1 MGASWGLLG
10 PSWRALGGLWGLL
23 GGSWGPLGSL
33 GGHLS
38 PSWGRLG
45 GLLGPLGALLAAS
58 WGPLGGLLGALKK
71 DVGADGAVFNM
82 ISRAN
87 KKVSETVAPRGPFF
101 QGVKAILYCNLQY
114 IFDIGLIGP
123 KSDF

>member
-1 MGASWGLLG
+1 MT
-10 PSWRALGGLWGLL
+10 
-23 GGSWGPLGSL
+23 
-33 GGHLS
+33 

-82 ISRAN
+82 ISSAN

-101 QGVKAILYCNLQY
+101 PMKKSISYCILQY
-114 IFDIGLIGP
+114 ILHIGHLVP
-123 KSDF
+123 KPNIRGRESTTHRYDKPLGRGKGEG

>member
-1 MGASWGLLG
+1 MDFGASWERLGRILGPLGASWGVLG
-10 PSWRALGGLWGLL
+10 A
-23 GGSWGPLGSL
+23 SWGPLG
-33 GGHLS
+33 
-38 PSWGRLG
+38 
-45 GLLGPLGALLAAS
+45 AS

-101 QGVKAILYCNLQY
+101 KTKNAILYCILHYFFSYQRFRSQVPFLRARVY
-114 IFDIGLIGP
+114 YAPL
-123 KSDF
+123 S